1 MFFYYITLEWHFPTK
16 LLSMKNRIGYY
27 SIFITAAFMLLLFSS
42 YLPESK
48 AAKAAETKDQA
59 LQSPNHTMAN
69 GVASVTAFDI
79 NKDFYFADER
89 IPMEDHDVYER
100 LDREILHIAYHHTST
115 ILAIKR
121 AQRVFPIIEPILA
134 KHGLPDDLKYLAVT
148 ESSLA
153 NATSGAGAKGIWQ
166 FMKGTGAYYGLE
178 INKEVDER
186 NNLEKATEAACKYLK
201 HYHKQFGS
209 WPLAASAY
217 NMGGPRL
224 KKTIQ
229 KQKGKTLFDLNL
241 NKETMRY
248 FFRIIANKEIMQ
260 NPETY
265 GYNIYPEQ
273 KYTDLPAYSDVV
285 VDGAITN
292 WAAFAKK
299 HGMSYRQLK
308 VYNPW
313 IKGASLTNRKHKEYL
328 VRVPLN

>member
-1 MFFYYITLEWHFPTK
+1 
-16 LLSMKNRIGYY
+16 MKNRIGYY
-27 SIFITAAFMLLLFSS
+27 SLFITTVFVLILFSS
-42 YLPESK
+42 YSPKNK
-48 AAKAAETKDQA
+48 ALAAVSDSNTATPTTSNTVGQVQEIR
-59 LQSPNHTMAN
+59 
-69 GVASVTAFDI
+69 AFDLH
-79 NKDFYFADER
+79 KDFYFADER
-89 IPMEDHDVYER
+89 LPIEDQDVYER

-121 AQRVFPIIEPILA
+121 AQRVFPVIEPILA

-178 INKEVDER
+178 INKEIDER
-186 NNLEKATEAACKYLK
+186 NHLEKATEAACKYLK

-224 KKTIQ
+224 KKTLQ

-265 GYNIYPEQ
+265 GYNIYPEH
-273 KYTDLPAYSDVV
+273 KYTDLPAYSVV
-285 VDGAITN
+285 MVDGPITS

-313 IKGASLTNRKHKEYL
+313 IKSTSLTNRKRKEYE
-328 VRVPLN
+328 VRVPIN

>member
-1 MFFYYITLEWHFPTK
+1 MKYRLGFYSLV
-16 LLSMKNRIGYY
+16 
-27 SIFITAAFMLLLFSS
+27 ITAAFVLLLASS
-42 YLPESK
+42 YLPVDPITVPTQK
-48 AAKAAETKDQA
+48 ETSA
-59 LQSPNHTMAN
+59 L
-69 GVASVTAFDI
+69 GVNQQIRAFDL
-79 NKDFYFADER
+79 NKDFYLADER
-89 IPMEDHDVYER
+89 VPTEDQDVFER

-121 AQRVFPIIEPILA
+121 AQRVFPVIEPILA

-166 FMKGTGAYYGLE
+166 FMKRTGTYYGLE
-178 INKEVDER
+178 INNQIDER

-201 HYHKQFGS
+201 HYHDQFGS
-209 WPLAASAY
+209 WALAASAY

-224 KKTIQ
+224 KKTLK
-229 KQKGKTLFDLNL
+229 KQKGTTLYDLNL

-260 NPETY
+260 NPDLY
-265 GYNIYPEQ
+265 GYYVAPEL
-273 KYTDLPAYSDVV
+273 KYNEYPAYMTVEVKGPVPS
-285 VDGAITN
+285 
-292 WAAFAKK
+292 WANFAKK

-313 IKGASLTNRKHKEYL
+313 IKSESLTNKNRRKYTVK
-328 VRVPLN
+328 VLN

>member
-1 MFFYYITLEWHFPTK
+1 
-16 LLSMKNRIGYY
+16 MKNRIGYY
-27 SIFITAAFMLLLFSS
+27 SLFITTAFVLLLFSS
-42 YLPESK
+42 YLPEGK
-48 AAKAAETKDQA
+48 ALKAAETA
-59 LQSPNHTMAN
+59 EQSSLSSPSNFATN

-89 IPMEDHDVYER
+89 LPMEDHDVYER

-121 AQRVFPIIEPILA
+121 AQRVFPVIEPILA

-209 WPLAASAY
+209 WPLATSAY

-224 KKTIQ
+224 KKTLQ
-229 KQKGKTLFDLNL
+229 KQKGKTLYDLNL

-265 GYNIYPEQ
+265 GYHISPEQ
-273 KYTDLPAYSDVV
+273 KYTDLPPYSVVV
-285 VDGAITN
+285 VDGSVAS

-299 HGMSYRQLK
+299 NGMSYRQLK

-313 IKGASLTNRKHKEYL
+313 IKGTKLTNKKRKEYKIH
-328 VRVPLN
+328 VPLN

>member
-1 MFFYYITLEWHFPTK
+1 
-16 LLSMKNRIGYY
+16 MKNRLVYY
-27 SIFITAAFMLLLFSS
+27 SLFITTAFLLLLFSA
-42 YLPESK
+42 YLPS
-48 AAKAAETKDQA
+48 ETKEEV
-59 LQSPNHTMAN
+59 MA
-69 GVASVTAFDI
+69 VAPTTDAVESVHQVAEVRAFDI
-79 NKDFYFADER
+79 NKDFYFSEER
-89 IPMEDHDVYER
+89 VPTEDHDVLER

-178 INKEVDER
+178 INKEIDER
-186 NNLEKATEAACKYLK
+186 NHLEKATEAACKYLK
-201 HYHKQFGS
+201 HYHDQFGS
-209 WPLAASAY
+209 WALAASAY

-224 KKTIQ
+224 KKTLKRQ
-229 KQKGKTLFDLNL
+229 QGESLYDLNL

-265 GYNIYPEQ
+265 GYHIYPEQ
-273 KYTDLPAYSDVV
+273 KYTDLPSYSIVEV
-285 VDGAITN
+285 KGAVKS

-299 HGMSYRQLK
+299 YGMSYRQLK

-313 IKGASLTNRKHKEYL
+313 IKATSLTNKKRRTYE

>member
-1 MFFYYITLEWHFPTK
+1 
-16 LLSMKNRIGYY
+16 MKNRIGYY
-27 SIFITAAFMLLLFSS
+27 SLFITTAFVLLLFSS
-42 YLPESK
+42 YLPKNK
-48 AAKAAETKDQA
+48 ALAAVSDSNTATPTTSNTVGQVQEIR
-59 LQSPNHTMAN
+59 
-69 GVASVTAFDI
+69 AFDLH
-79 NKDFYFADER
+79 KDFYFADER
-89 IPMEDHDVYER
+89 LPIEDQDVYER

-121 AQRVFPIIEPILA
+121 AQRVFPVIEPILA

-178 INKEVDER
+178 INKEIDER
-186 NNLEKATEAACKYLK
+186 NHLEKATEAACKYLK

-224 KKTIQ
+224 KKTLQ

-265 GYNIYPEQ
+265 GYNIYPEH
-273 KYTDLPAYSDVV
+273 KYTDLSAYSVVV
-285 VDGAITN
+285 VDGPITS

-313 IKGASLTNRKHKEYL
+313 IKSTSLTNRKRKEYE
-328 VRVPLN
+328 VRVPIN

>member
-1 MFFYYITLEWHFPTK
+1 
-16 LLSMKNRIGYY
+16 MKNRIGYY
-27 SIFITAAFMLLLFSS
+27 SLFITTAFVLLLFSS
-42 YLPESK
+42 YLPKNK
-48 AAKAAETKDQA
+48 ALAAVSDSTD
-59 LQSPNHTMAN
+59 NNT
-69 GVASVTAFDI
+69 VTPTSTVGQVQEVRAFDLH
-79 NKDFYFADER
+79 KDFYFADER
-89 IPMEDHDVYER
+89 LPIEDQDVYER

-121 AQRVFPIIEPILA
+121 AQRVFPVIEPILA

-178 INKEVDER
+178 INKEIDER
-186 NNLEKATEAACKYLK
+186 NHLEKATEAACKYLK

-224 KKTIQ
+224 KKTLQ

-265 GYNIYPEQ
+265 GYNIYPEH
-273 KYTDLPAYSDVV
+273 KYTDLPAYSVVV
-285 VDGAITN
+285 VDGPITS

-313 IKGASLTNRKHKEYL
+313 IKSTSLTNRKRKEYEI
-328 VRVPLN
+328 RVPIN

>member
-1 MFFYYITLEWHFPTK
+1 
-16 LLSMKNRIGYY
+16 MKNRIGYY
-27 SIFITAAFMLLLFSS
+27 SLVVTAAFLLLLFSS
-42 YLPESK
+42 YLPENK
-48 AAKAAETKDQA
+48 AEETSDSMSLSTTNVTQ
-59 LQSPNHTMAN
+59 N
-69 GVASVTAFDI
+69 GVAAVTAFDI

-89 IPMEDHDVYER
+89 LPMEDQDVYER

-121 AQRVFPIIEPILA
+121 AQRVFPVIEPILA

-201 HYHKQFGS
+201 HYHDQFGS
-209 WPLAASAY
+209 WPLATSAY

-224 KKTIQ
+224 KKTLQ
-229 KQKGKTLFDLNL
+229 KQKGKTLYDLNL

-265 GYNIYPEQ
+265 GYHISPEQ
-273 KYTDLPAYSDVV
+273 KYTDMPPYSVVV
-285 VDGAITN
+285 VDGPVSS

-313 IKGASLTNRKHKEYL
+313 IKGTSLTNRKKKEYQI
-328 VRVPLN
+328 RVPLN

>member
-1 MFFYYITLEWHFPTK
+1 
-16 LLSMKNRIGYY
+16 MKNRIGYY
-27 SIFITAAFMLLLFSS
+27 SLFITTAFVLLLFSS
-42 YLPESK
+42 YLPENRAFK
-48 AAKAAETKDQA
+48 AEAPMGSSSEAPVSDAHQV
-59 LQSPNHTMAN
+59 Q
-69 GVASVTAFDI
+69 VVRAFDL

-89 IPMEDHDVYER
+89 LPIENQDVYER

-153 NATSGAGAKGIWQ
+153 NATSGAGAKGVWQ
-166 FMKGTGAYYGLE
+166 FMKGTGTYYGLE
-178 INKEVDER
+178 INKEIDER

-201 HYHKQFGS
+201 HYHDQFGS
-209 WPLAASAY
+209 WALAASAY

-224 KKTIQ
+224 KRTIQ
-229 KQKGKTLFDLNL
+229 KQKGETLYDLNL

-265 GYNIYPEQ
+265 GYNISPNQ
-273 KYTDLPAYSDVV
+273 KYNELPPYSIVEV
-285 VDGAITN
+285 KGPVAS

-299 HGMSYRQLK
+299 YGMSYRQLK

-313 IKGASLTNRKHKEYL
+313 IKSTSLTNKRHHKYEI
-328 VRVPLN
+328 RIAKN